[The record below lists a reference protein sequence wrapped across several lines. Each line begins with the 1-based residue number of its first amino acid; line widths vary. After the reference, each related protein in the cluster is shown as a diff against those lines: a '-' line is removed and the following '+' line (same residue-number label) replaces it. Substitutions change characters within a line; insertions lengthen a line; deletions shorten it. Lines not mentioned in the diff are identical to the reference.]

1 MKFIGEHGFRPRHIV
16 PVLMFRSCLGP
27 YPTTTVTS
35 LGSLQAAEVVTAK
48 RQTKQFMLN

>member
-35 LGSLQAAEVVTAK
+35 LQAAEVVTAK